1 MKTKVIIIGFIIAL
15 ITSCASPLSDR
26 LNDYVNEVESSCQN
40 WTEEDWELSQEEYAK
55 LLEDYELGEC
65 SPSFAGAV
73 VMNASN
79 DGWLDWKNQEGNA
92 VDIYRKKEDG
102 ENG

>member
-1 MKTKVIIIGFIIAL
+1 MRTYQ
-15 ITSCASPLSDR
+15 R
-26 LNDYVNEVESSCQN
+26 LMRMSMPIDANG
-40 WTEEDWELSQEEYAK
+40 K